1 VFGVLSSAAPR
12 PAWERRQTGAATM
25 MSILEKLP
33 GMEDAALSTLHANAV
48 RLEQA
53 GSPTQR
59 ASAGALLP
67 AIEAELT
74 ARRTAKQERLAQARR
89 ERSKQKAAEKA
100 A

>member
-1 VFGVLSSAAPR
+1 
-12 PAWERRQTGAATM
+12 

-33 GMEDAALSTLHANAV
+33 GMEDAALNNLHANAV

-53 GSPTQR
+53 GSPAQR

-67 AIEAELT
+67 AIEAEIAT
-74 ARRTAKQERLAQARR
+74 RRAAKQERLAQNRR